1 MASLFTIQNQI
12 NYLKFF
18 KYTVA
23 IITITHIYI
32 YTKVRQIRGHE
43 NFSLTFLLLD
53 PVFAI

>member
-23 IITITHIYI
+23 IITITYIYI
-32 YTKVRQIRGHE
+32 KIRQIRGHE